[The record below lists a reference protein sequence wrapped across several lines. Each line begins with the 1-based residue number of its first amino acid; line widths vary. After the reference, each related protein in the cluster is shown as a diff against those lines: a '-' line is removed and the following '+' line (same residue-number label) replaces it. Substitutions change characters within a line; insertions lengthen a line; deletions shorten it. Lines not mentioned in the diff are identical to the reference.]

1 MLPNSFTFLAFF
13 ATLALVYYAA
23 PHRFRW
29 PLLLTASLYFYAT
42 FDPRYLILLFAV
54 TAVAYVGG
62 IVLENSSGHQRR
74 RIVLAVSIIAV
85 VGALLFFKYWNFLA
99 DSVDSVSAFLQ
110 STAGLALL
118 PTFPRLEIVLA
129 VGLSFYTFSCI
140 SYLADVYK
148 KQLPAERHFGHFA
161 LYVSFFPKLL
171 AGPIERAQPFLE
183 QLRQPVRFSAAG
195 VTLGLQL
202 MLWGL
207 FKKVVIADRL
217 ALFVDGAYSQAAFA
231 SPADLLIATYF
242 FAFQLYCDFSGYS
255 DMAIGA
261 SMVLGIKL
269 MQNFRRPYLATST
282 REFWGR
288 RWHLSLASWFR
299 DYVYIPL
306 GGSRASQWRKHR
318 NIMIVFLVS
327 GLWHG
332 AAWTFVIWGGINGL
346 YHVVSDLTRGL
357 REKVSGLISLPDRV
371 RTWASV
377 LITFHLILPTWV
389 FFRADSFADA
399 TTVFSRVAGSLGN
412 LPSMLQARLVAS
424 DVLLS
429 VILIVV
435 LMAIET
441 LDEHKPWRDRMVAQP
456 TLVRWSVYYTGILT
470 LLILGTWQL
479 QNFVYMQF

>member
-1 MLPNSFTFLAFF
+1 MLPNSFSFLAFF
-13 ATLALVYYAA
+13 AALTLVYYVV

-29 PLLLTASLYFYAT
+29 PLLLVASLYFYAT

-54 TAVAYVGG
+54 TLVAYVGG
-62 IVLENSSGHQRR
+62 LLLGTSTAASSRKLVLG
-74 RIVLAVSIIAV
+74 ISIIAV
-85 VGALLFFKYWNFLA
+85 VGALLFFKYWNFFA
-99 DSVDSVSAFLQ
+99 DSAGAVAAVFE
-110 STAGLALL
+110 STAGFPLL
-118 PTFPRLEIVLA
+118 PTFPRLNLILA
-129 VGLSFYTFSCI
+129 VGLSFYTFSCL
-140 SYLADVYK
+140 SYLVDVYRE
-148 KQLPAERHFGHFA
+148 QIPVERHFGFFA

-171 AGPIERAQPFLE
+171 AGPIERAKPFLGQIRE
-183 QLRQPVRFSAAG
+183 PVRFSAAG
-195 VTLGLQL
+195 ISIGLQL

-217 ALFVDGAYSQAAFA
+217 AIFVDGAYGQAAFA

-261 SMVLGIKL
+261 SMVLGINL
-269 MQNFRRPYLATST
+269 MQNFRRPYLSAST
-282 REFWGR
+282 REFWGQ

-299 DYVYIPL
+299 DYIYIPM
-306 GGSRASQWRKHR
+306 GGSRVSRLRKHI

-346 YHVVSDLTRGL
+346 YQVISDLTRGMQQ
-357 REKVSGLISLPDRV
+357 KISGIIRWPNRV
-371 RTWASV
+371 RTLASV

-399 TTVFSRVAGSLGN
+399 TTVFTRIAGSFGN
-412 LPSMLQARLVAS
+412 LPSMLQARLRTS
-424 DVLLS
+424 E
-429 VILIVV
+429 ILISVV
-435 LMAIET
+435 LIAILVAIEI
-441 LDEHKPWRDRMVAQP
+441 LDERKPWRERLADKSIS
-456 TLVRWSVYYTGILT
+456 VRWAVYYGAVLA
-470 LLILGTWQL
+470 LLVLGTWQL